1 MAKSPDSVFNPQRLD
16 AWRFAQAGAS
26 LQGEQPL
33 SAFKRLAEDL
43 HAPASS
49 DALVRWRASAELRDG
64 PGGAAPQA
72 WLHLQAQTQ
81 VPLTCQRCLAA
92 VLENIDVDRWFRFV
106 ADEAAAEALDDDVE
120 EDLLA
125 LEPRPSLIELVEDEL
140 ILSLP
145 LVPLHE
151 QCPQPLPGAGTSE
164 PADQAAA
171 ADSERPH
178 PFAALAKLKG
188 RS

>member
-1 MAKSPDSVFNPQRLD
+1 MAKSPASVFSPQRLD

-26 LQGEQPL
+26 LEGELPL
-33 SAFKRLAEDL
+33 SGLQRLGQDL
-43 HAPASS
+43 HGPAAT
-49 DALVRWRASAELRDG
+49 DAVVRWSAHGELREG
-64 PGGAAPQA
+64 PGGGAPQA
-72 WLHLQAQTQ
+72 WLHLKAQTQ

-92 VLENIDVDRWFRFV
+92 VLESIDVDRWFRFV
-106 ADEAAAEALDDDVE
+106 ADEAAAEALDDEVE

-125 LEPRPSLIELVEDEL
+125 LEPRPSLIEVIEDEL

-151 QCPQPLPGAGTSE
+151 ECPQPLPGTEAGPNESQ
-164 PADQAAA
+164 PKDG
-171 ADSERPH
+171 SERPH